1 MAVRFYA
8 DFKNDVGDF
17 FRINIF
23 DNDFTGGATELTVA
37 TPGFTLTYEGNNQE
51 QYQPLIPSR
60 CDFTLYNEGGAFDTF
75 LNSVLPAASEA
86 RFPVSILTN
95 PGFPGT
101 QTVFWSGLLLTEQT
115 QQMDEPSP
123 SAVNFTA
130 SDDLAQLKQHTYDEL
145 SSALGDD
152 VIIKRVHQML
162 SLTRWKGLYFDAQE
176 YLRYGDDFQPSD
188 YTGDNYIGGAGIF
201 DVTIPGTDPV
211 EYATCYDVLRS
222 IAICFNARIF
232 QAHGVWYFW
241 PMNLYQRRADSD
253 SFADKL
259 HALAA
264 DGSAY
269 TWSAVDR
276 TSFYTDMV
284 NTNGTVI
291 HKMAGNTI
299 EYSAPVKRVDRQRI
313 TQLGEYLFQEN
324 TGFIT
329 LDGSTNANDITFA
342 DDDRTYFAGSTHLI
356 TLDYNIDIAAV
367 SASPNNLTN
376 YHEVKANLLIKFGDQ
391 YWSNNGF
398 TSLAQVRTVSLG
410 NYYKS
415 QGFEDINSVSIQV
428 PALVDDESGLDV
440 TLNVIVTDGDGTN
453 ITDSIPTHNMLF
465 ILRIFAGDSADTVGD
480 EVVFSSETSL
490 DNQVV
495 LTQDN
500 VITGNVLI
508 GYGTGSNAEYYNGS
522 FSSTLD
528 ETDWVSSQ
536 SSAGHSLHRL
546 GVREIMFNVQLP
558 HKIRNGNFYV
568 DTDEQFL
575 WLYDLIVEDSDN
587 HVMHQMT
594 YSANDS
600 QYTIERF
607 QLNQDTDNLSFRSDQ
622 VVTNNPRDRFAPSG
636 SSINNRVTSALD
648 QRFRHS
654 SAQFYNVIELE
665 HEAGDSYQIDSDDS
679 DGFIYFN
686 KWVDAGTGTSS
697 VYLPKVAENEGRL
710 FRFKSDGSIAAN
722 KTYQLFPFSTDA
734 TAGVRIDGNTLYRAG
749 RPYDGVT
756 LLCHDGQWYIIQR
769 KEK

>member
-1 MAVRFYA
+1 MAVRFYG
-8 DFKNDVGDF
+8 DFKNDVGDY
-17 FRINIF
+17 FRINIY
-23 DNDFTGGATELTVA
+23 DNDYSSSATELTVA

-51 QYQPLIPSR
+51 QYQPIIPSR
-60 CDFTLYNEGGAFDTF
+60 CDFTFYNEGGAFDTF
-75 LNSVLPAASEA
+75 LNSVLPAASES
-86 RFPVSILTN
+86 RFPVEILTN
-95 PGFPGT
+95 PGFPGS
-101 QTVFWSGLLLTEQT
+101 QTVFWRGLLLTEQT
-115 QQMDEPSP
+115 QQMDEPTP

-130 SDDLAQLKQHTYDEL
+130 SDDLAQLKQHTFDEL
-145 SSALGDD
+145 SDAVGDD

-162 SLTRWKGLYFDAQE
+162 SLTRCKSLYTDAEE

-188 YTGDNYIGGAGIF
+188 YTGDDYIGGAAIT

-211 EYATCYDVLRS
+211 EYANCYDVLRS
-222 IAICFNARIF
+222 IAISFNARIF

-241 PMNLYQRRADSD
+241 PMNLYQRRSDADS
-253 SFADKL
+253 FVDKL
-259 HALAA
+259 HALAGDA
-264 DGSAY
+264 STY
-269 TWSAVDR
+269 TWTALSR
-276 TSFYTDMV
+276 STFYSNML

-291 HKMAGNTI
+291 QKMAGNTI
-299 EYSAPVKRVDRQRI
+299 EYSPPVKRVDRQRI

-329 LDGSTNANDITFA
+329 IDGSTNDITFA

-391 YWSNNGF
+391 YWSNQGW

-415 QGFEDINSVSIQV
+415 QGFEDINSVSVQV
-428 PALVDDESGLDV
+428 PSLVDDEVGLDV

-495 LTQDN
+495 LTQDS

-522 FSSTLD
+522 YVSNLD
-528 ETDWVSSQ
+528 ETDWISSQ
-536 SSAGHSLHRL
+536 SSAGYSLHRL

-558 HKIRNGNFYV
+558 HKIRQGSFYV
-568 DTDEQFL
+568 DSSVNFL
-575 WLYDLIVEDSDN
+575 WLYDMIVESSEK
-587 HVMHQMT
+587 HVMHEMS

-600 QYTIERF
+600 EYTIERF
-607 QLNQDTDNLSFRSDQ
+607 QLNQDTDNLSFRADQ
-622 VVTNNPRDRFAPSG
+622 VVTNNPRDRFVPSG
-636 SSINNRVTSALD
+636 SSINNRVVSALD

-654 SAQFYNVIELE
+654 SAQFYEVIVLE
-665 HEAGDSYQIDSDDS
+665 HEDGDTYQIDTDDS
-679 DGFIYFN
+679 NGFVYMN
-686 KWVDAGTGTSS
+686 KWIDAGTGTST

-710 FRFKSDGSIAAN
+710 LRFKSDSSIAAN
-722 KTYQLFPFSTDA
+722 QTYQVYPYSTDS
-734 TAGVRIDGNTLYRAG
+734 TAGVRIDGATHYRAG
-749 RPYDGVT
+749 RPYDGIT
-756 LLCHDGQWYIIQR
+756 MLCHDGQWYIIQQ

>member
-1 MAVRFYA
+1 MAVRFYG
-8 DFKNDVGDF
+8 DFKNDVGDY
-17 FRINIF
+17 FRINIY
-23 DNDFTGGATELTVA
+23 DNDYSSSATELTVA
-37 TPGFTLTYEGNNQE
+37 TPGFTLSYEGNNQE
-51 QYQPLIPSR
+51 QYQPIIPSR
-60 CDFTLYNEGGAFDTF
+60 CDFTFYNEGGAFDTF

-86 RFPVSILTN
+86 RFPVEILTN
-95 PGFPGT
+95 PGFPGS
-101 QTVFWSGLLLTEQT
+101 QTVFWRGLLLTEQT
-115 QQMDEPSP
+115 QQMDEPTP

-130 SDDLAQLKQHTYDEL
+130 SDDLAQLKQHTFDEL
-145 SSALGDD
+145 SGSD
-152 VIIKRVHQML
+152 IIISRVHQML
-162 SLTRWKGLYFDAQE
+162 SLTRCKSLYTDAEE

-188 YTGDNYIGGAGIF
+188 YTGDDYIGGAAIT

-222 IAICFNARIF
+222 IAISFNARIF

-241 PMNLYQRRADSD
+241 PMNLYQRRSDSD
-253 SFADKL
+253 SFVDKL
-259 HALAA
+259 HALAG
-264 DGSAY
+264 DGSDY
-269 TWSAVDR
+269 TWTGQNRS
-276 TSFYTDMV
+276 TFYSNLL

-291 HKMAGNTI
+291 QKLAGNTI
-299 EYSAPVKRVDRQRI
+299 EYSPPVKRVDRQRI
-313 TQLGEYLFQEN
+313 TQLGQYLFQEN

-329 LDGSTNANDITFA
+329 IDNSTNDIVFA

-391 YWSNNGF
+391 YYSNAGF
-398 TSLAQVRTVSLG
+398 TNLAQVRTVSLG

-415 QGFEDINSVSIQV
+415 QGFEDINSVSVQV
-428 PALVDDESGLDV
+428 PALVDDEVGLDV

-453 ITDSIPTHNMLF
+453 ITDSLPTHNELF

-490 DNQVV
+490 DNQVI
-495 LTQDN
+495 LKQDN

-522 FSSTLD
+522 FVSNLD
-528 ETDWVSSQ
+528 ETDWISSQ
-536 SSAGHSLHRL
+536 SSAGYSLHRL

-558 HKIRNGNFYV
+558 HKIRQGGFYV
-568 DTDEQFL
+568 DSSVNFL
-575 WLYDLIVEDSDN
+575 WLYDMIVESSEH
-587 HVMHQMT
+587 HVMHEMS

-600 QYTIERF
+600 EYTIERF
-607 QLNQDTDNLSFRSDQ
+607 QLNQDTGNLSFRTDQ

-636 SSINNRVTSALD
+636 SSINNRVVSALD

-665 HEAGDSYQIDSDDS
+665 HQAGDTYQIDSDDS
-679 DGFIYFN
+679 NGFIYFN
-686 KWVDAGTGTSS
+686 KWVDAGTGTST

-710 FRFKSDGSIAAN
+710 FRFKSNGSIAAN
-722 KTYQLFPFSTDA
+722 KTYQVYPYSTDS
-734 TAGVRIDGNTLYRAG
+734 TAGVRIDGNNLYRAG